1 MRKNNKIL
9 KLVIILIGIV
19 FIASSASQAMIKTQ
33 NIYENLPP
41 AKTTQED
48 IYFNWSDE
56 FTSEQWIESTQ
67 SWDYLIENSEVT
79 IKDTYEIWTDP
90 SWTKMVPIKVDNTAG
105 EDLQNIAV
113 HVDVIKDSDMQN
125 DYGDI
130 RFKHD
135 SYTVTWLDQWIENKD
150 PDEADIWVNIPELP
164 KGESYMYLFYGNP
177 SADEISNFHSVFS
190 DWEPNWENDLKAST
204 HTYTEGAWDPDVA
217 YGETSKKQGRFL
229 VVWEEGQAPNPPYTY
244 FFKQDIRGSIYDT
257 NFFDYE
263 SPYL

>member
-1 MRKNNKIL
+1 MKKMRKNNKIL

-90 SWTKMVPIKVDNTAG
+90 SWTKMY
-105 EDLQNIAV
+105 Q
-113 HVDVIKDSDMQN
+113 
-125 DYGDI
+125 
-130 RFKHD
+130 
-135 SYTVTWLDQWIENKD
+135 
-150 PDEADIWVNIPELP
+150 
-164 KGESYMYLFYGNP
+164 
-177 SADEISNFHSVFS
+177 
-190 DWEPNWENDLKAST
+190 
-204 HTYTEGAWDPDVA
+204 
-217 YGETSKKQGRFL
+217 
-229 VVWEEGQAPNPPYTY
+229 
-244 FFKQDIRGSIYDT
+244 
-257 NFFDYE
+257 
-263 SPYL
+263 